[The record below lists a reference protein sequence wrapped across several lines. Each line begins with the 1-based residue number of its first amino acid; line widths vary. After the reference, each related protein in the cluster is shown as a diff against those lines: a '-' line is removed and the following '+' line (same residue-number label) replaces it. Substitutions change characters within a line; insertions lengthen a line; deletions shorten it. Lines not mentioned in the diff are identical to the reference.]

1 MMNNRVESK
10 APAEID
16 DMRLGSFEFLA
27 MNNPVRRWIQKH
39 IELKIFK
46 NQMQRKGI
54 NLAGKAILDGGCGSG
69 YSTELLLK
77 EYRPSSLEAF
87 DFMPEQIR
95 LAKKRR
101 LNVEFKVGD
110 LTHIE
115 YPDGIFDAVF
125 IFGVLHHIPEWKTA
139 LLEISRVLKAGG
151 VLLVEEPLYRFRWDD
166 FESEIEKAGLSIL
179 DMKKLFFYGFHFYL
193 CEK

>member
-1 MMNNRVESK
+1 MNNRVESK

-27 MNNPVRRWIQKH
+27 MNNPVRRWGQKH

-77 EYRPSSLEAF
+77 EYRPSYLEAF

-151 VLLVEEPLYRFRWDD
+151 VLLVEEPLYRFSWAD
-166 FESEIEKAGLSIL
+166 FESEIEKAELSIL

-193 CEK
+193 CKK